1 MNHRECIELERLAAE
16 IRDDVQRVKSMG
28 RGTIGIWALMAYANR
43 LEKLLA
49 EQREGRR

>member
-1 MNHRECIELERLAAE
+1 MNEQTEHQLALLAAE
-16 IRDDVQRVKSMG
+16 IRDDVQRAKSMG